1 MNFENL
7 EISKKKTST
16 KYDLNLIKLDF
27 EVQDLQLD
35 R

>member
-7 EISKKKTST
+7 EISKKIAST
-16 KYDLNLIKLDF
+16 KYDLDLIKLDL
-27 EVQDLQLD
+27 EVLLD